1 MGEARG
7 AASPARDP
15 AIRGAYALLGLVVSA
30 FVPFLTLLLRDRG
43 LSPQDIGAVLA
54 VLSLSGV
61 LAAPIWSHVADTRL
75 GSVHTLQIACVA
87 AAVASLA
94 LVVSGSQLIVIAAV
108 CAGLGAAQAPHT
120 ALTDSLTLSLLGP
133 GRILEYGSFRLWQS
147 VGWGV
152 GCIAIGATLTATDVE
167 LALPLYAG
175 GVAIF
180 AVYVARFGRR
190 RPEHT
195 PRNRSRLGSVGEA
208 VRTVDRL
215 PWYLV
220 GVLVFATSTHAA
232 GDFVPL
238 RIVTGGGDAL
248 LVGIAAGVSAF
259 VEIPF
264 MRSSRGLTERFG
276 LRTVFTAGAG
286 VYAAASLA
294 WAVLPGPLAVTV
306 VRIAI
311 GAGFA
316 LTYVSMVQMTARLVP
331 ERLRNTGQ
339 ALLQICTWGLAP
351 MLGDAVGGVV
361 FEHLGPPQLFVCS
374 AVGVMVG
381 IAVVRS
387 ATAEPRRPGTPFT
400 GGSSRPRRVR

>member
-1 MGEARG
+1 MGDGRRQT
-7 AASPARDP
+7 SPRDP
-15 AIRGAYALLGLVVSA
+15 AIRGTYALLGLVVSA

-61 LAAPIWSHVADTRL
+61 LAAPFWSHAADTQL
-75 GSVHTLQIACVA
+75 GSVHTLQLACAA

-94 LVVSGSQLIVIAAV
+94 LTMSGSEPLAIAAV
-108 CAGLGAAQAPHT
+108 CAVLGAAQAPHT

-133 GRILEYGSFRLWQS
+133 DRVLEYGSFRLWQS

-152 GCIAIGATLTATDVE
+152 GCITIGAVLTFTDVQ
-167 LALPLYAG
+167 LSLPLYAG

-180 AVYVARFGRR
+180 AVYVSRFGRR
-190 RPEHT
+190 RPRGGPH
-195 PRNRSRLGSVGEA
+195 NRSRLGSVGEA
-208 VRTVDRL
+208 FRSVDRL
-215 PWYLV
+215 RWYLL

-264 MRSSRGLTERFG
+264 MRSSRALTQRFG
-276 LRTVFTAGAG
+276 LRTVFTAGAA

-294 WAVLPGPLAVTV
+294 WAVLPGPLAVTS
-306 VRIAI
+306 VRIGI

-316 LTYVSMVQMTARLVP
+316 LTYVSMVQMTAGLVP

-351 MLGDAVGGVV
+351 MLGDAVGGAV
-361 FEHLGPPQLFVCS
+361 FEHLGPPQLFVSS
-374 AVGVMVG
+374 AVGVVVG
-381 IAVVRS
+381 IAVVRF
-387 ATAEPRRPGTPFT
+387 ATDDRRRANADLT
-400 GGSSRPRRVR
+400 GGSGRAGRVG